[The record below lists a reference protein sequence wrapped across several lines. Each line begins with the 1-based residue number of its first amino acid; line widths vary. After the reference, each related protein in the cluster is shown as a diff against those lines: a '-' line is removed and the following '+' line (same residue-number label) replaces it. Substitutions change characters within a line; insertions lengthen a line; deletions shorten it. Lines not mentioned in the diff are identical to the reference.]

1 MVALHRTPV
10 LGTKTHRPVAHL
22 LSTMLVSL
30 DTTDEPILHASI
42 R

>member
-1 MVALHRTPV
+1 MALHRTPV
-10 LGTKTHRPVAHL
+10 PGTKTHRQVARL